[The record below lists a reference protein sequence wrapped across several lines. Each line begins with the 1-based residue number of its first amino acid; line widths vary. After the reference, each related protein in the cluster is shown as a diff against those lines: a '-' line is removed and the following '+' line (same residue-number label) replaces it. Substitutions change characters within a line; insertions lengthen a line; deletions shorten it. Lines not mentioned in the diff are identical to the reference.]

1 MSDLFEKTSSDASS
15 AILKQKLAVF
25 SEFLSATESLKGCLL
40 SQDMQQVDR
49 LIRHR
54 QKLIGVI
61 DELDIR
67 MKNTVTT
74 PFRTLTADM
83 GQNHER
89 IMRGGGVWEILEK
102 TIAAVI
108 QLNEDCTIMATS
120 LHDKMGKELQGIS
133 DQRLARRGYA
143 GGENG
148 VRRSSRLLNTEV

>member
-1 MSDLFEKTSSDASS
+1 MSDLLEKTSSDASS

-25 SEFLSATESLKGCLL
+25 SEFLAATESLKECLL

-54 QKLIGVI
+54 QKLVSVI

-83 GQNHER
+83 GQNHEG
-89 IMRGGGVWEILEK
+89 IMREGGVWGSLGK

-108 QLNEDCTIMATS
+108 QLNEDCTIIATS
-120 LHDKMGKELQGIS
+120 LHDKIGKELQGIS
-133 DQRLARRGYA
+133 NQRLARRGYA

-148 VRRSSRLLNTEV
+148 VRRSSRLLSAEV